1 MIMSDRNL
9 VRFSPLFFPS
19 LKSASTLLSV
29 ACLQCWNFEHTLGP
43 CSVCL
48 QCGVVLIFWWCG
60 EYWGPAAR
68 TNWGLVMGRRW
79 RGGAGE
85 DKYERKFGALSLCFN
100 LHQHSYLFCFCFC
113 ICVYLREDWGK
124 RCSWYGEEQGPG
136 ALRGHQWWKSRALL
150 HSTS

>member
-1 MIMSDRNL
+1 MLGSL
-9 VRFSPLFFPS
+9 PSSSPLSNLPQHS
-19 LKSASTLLSV
+19 SV
-29 ACLQCWNFEHTLGP
+29 WLDACLQCWNFEHTLGP

-85 DKYERKFGALSLCFN
+85 DKYERQIWINLVLCLCVSICINMYFTRI
-100 LHQHSYLFCFCFC
+100 CFSFVF
-113 ICVYLREDWGK
+113 VYNLREDWGK

-136 ALRGHQWWKSRALL
+136 ALRGHKWWKSRALL